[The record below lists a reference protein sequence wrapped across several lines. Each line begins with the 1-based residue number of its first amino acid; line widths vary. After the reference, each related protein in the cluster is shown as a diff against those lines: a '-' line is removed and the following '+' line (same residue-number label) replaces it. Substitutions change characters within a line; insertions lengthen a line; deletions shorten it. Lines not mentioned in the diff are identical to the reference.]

1 VRAVS
6 RRLGALLLALTLGA
20 CAEPLQTQRPSLS
33 VSFNDGR
40 FQVEWGTTQ
49 TRTGSPAIA
58 GSIQNTRG
66 GGVSNVRLQVETLD
80 AQGAVIA
87 TATALAPGY
96 LGGFSRTSFE
106 IPLQKTGVGYRVSV
120 LGWDPAGNGQ

>member
-1 VRAVS
+1 MPAAS

-20 CAEPLQTQRPSLS
+20 CAEPIQRQGLAAT
-33 VSFNDGR
+33 FNDGR
-40 FQVEWGTTQ
+40 FQVDWGTAQ
-49 TRTGSPAIA
+49 TKTGSPLIA
-58 GSIQNTRG
+58 GFVQNIR

-80 AQGAVIA
+80 AEGKVIA

-106 IPLQKTGVGYRVSV
+106 VPLQRTGLGYRVSV
-120 LGWDPAGNGQ
+120 ISWDIAGNGQ